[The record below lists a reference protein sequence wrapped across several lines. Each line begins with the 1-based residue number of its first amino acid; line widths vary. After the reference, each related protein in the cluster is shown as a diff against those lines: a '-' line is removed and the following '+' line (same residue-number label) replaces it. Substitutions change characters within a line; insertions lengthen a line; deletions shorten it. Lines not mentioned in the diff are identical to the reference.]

1 MQQQDVLIPYIN
13 YHSSRCLRHYKKVR
27 NEQRDKR
34 KIRSNSN
41 SEQSYEIES
50 IVNHKYQ
57 NESYIFLIKWKG
69 YDNIQNTRVSIDDFN
84 EKDTLTKYMKDD
96 KLD

>member
-1 MQQQDVLIPYIN
+1 MDI
-13 YHSSRCLRHYKKVR
+13 
-27 NEQRDKR
+27 R

-69 YDNIQNTRVSIDDFN
+69 YDNTQNTWVSIDDFN
-84 EKDTLTKYMKDD
+84 EKDTLTKYMKDN